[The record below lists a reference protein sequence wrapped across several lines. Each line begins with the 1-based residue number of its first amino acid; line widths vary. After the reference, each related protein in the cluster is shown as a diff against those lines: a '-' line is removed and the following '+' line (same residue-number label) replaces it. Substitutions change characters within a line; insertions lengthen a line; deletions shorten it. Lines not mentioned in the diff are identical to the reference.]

1 MGDNIQIDQDSE
13 EYSTSKDSSS
23 DGDSE
28 QDNEFSY
35 IESLIRGVPMI
46 PKGLTT
52 SKPKKK
58 SANVIVPGGYG
69 NGEVEEVLRIKSH
82 GTNGKKRNSF
92 RVWHASEIRKSPSV
106 EKPKYLELPSSA
118 AANKLV
124 DSEVN
129 HRSIDN
135 NQSDQESGN

>member
-52 SKPKKK
+52 NKPKKK

-69 NGEVEEVLRIKSH
+69 NGDVEEVLRIESQ
-82 GTNGKKRNSF
+82 GTNGKKRKSF
-92 RVWHASEIRKSPSV
+92 KYWHASEVKKSPSL
-106 EKPKYLELPSSA
+106 PTPSSM
-118 AANKLV
+118 
-124 DSEVN
+124 
-129 HRSIDN
+129 
-135 NQSDQESGN
+135 ESVE